1 MAKKLQKDYTK
12 PKKKSNKGVHAKSKS
27 SRNKGSTQYKK
38 KYRGQ
43 GKRRWKGCTFL
54 PFGVN
59 IDMDT
64 ILQLVQD
71 NPWFGVVTAVVAL
84 ASAVAAA
91 TPTPEKGTFL
101 SKLYSVIDWAALNVG
116 KAKQK

>member
-1 MAKKLQKDYTK
+1 
-12 PKKKSNKGVHAKSKS
+12 
-27 SRNKGSTQYKK
+27 
-38 KYRGQ
+38 
-43 GKRRWKGCTFL
+43 
-54 PFGVN
+54 
-59 IDMDT
+59 MDT

-91 TPTPEKGTFL
+91 PPTPEKGTVL
-101 SKLYSVIDWAALNVG
+101 SKLYAVIDWAALNVG